1 LVKIQRKWIYSLS
14 LRERVGVR
22 DSGCTV
28 IAGVSL
34 LLTSSLR
41 EEGQDK
47 KDFLC
52 AFVIST
58 RARGVLS
65 FTEVCAKIP
74 FCIVRSNEAYIAF
87 F

>member
-1 LVKIQRKWIYSLS
+1 LFGVTRIQKKWIYSLS

-22 DSGCTV
+22 DLGCSV
-28 IAGVSL
+28 IAGASL

-52 AFVIST
+52 AF
-58 RARGVLS
+58 
-65 FTEVCAKIP
+65 
-74 FCIVRSNEAYIAF
+74 
-87 F
+87 